1 MSGARSITARLSLV
15 FALLFLQLVVLGFF
29 SIVSLSYFDEV
40 SSQVRDRWLPSTR
53 VLGDLN
59 NLTSDYRV
67 AEASSLLAVDA
78 RERAQSARALD
89 ELDRNI
95 ASGERAYLEIPH
107 DPAEQALYRE
117 FAPRWEQY
125 RQVVQSVRLAS
136 MSGDLATA
144 RGLYNSAS
152 RTLYDAASRRF
163 DLLNDRN
170 GTEARQ
176 ASLREDGAARRAR
189 RLIVLTIVFAGFSV
203 VGALLYVRRS
213 VSAPLLA
220 LAGRMHQLAA
230 NETGAGIEGT
240 ARQDEIGEMARA
252 VVVFRNNA
260 LELVAGR
267 RALEQQ
273 AAMLQEKLA
282 EEQRLMQMQRNFV
295 SMASHEFRTPLS
307 IIDGHAQRLSSLGGR
322 LSGED
327 LRERAGRIRSAVQRM
342 THLMQHLLDASRVI
356 DGRVELYI
364 HPEPIDL
371 GALLREACRLQRE
384 VAPQA
389 QILESWDRRPL
400 PVSGDWNLLL
410 QAFGNLLSNA
420 VKYSPDE
427 GLIKVSAACP
437 GTVCSVVVEDRGIG
451 IPAAERARVFERYFR
466 GSNAAGITG
475 TGVGLYFVRMVVELH
490 GGQVAMESC
499 EGAGSRFTVQ
509 LPLSAAAGND
519 AASRALV
526 PAA

>member
-1 MSGARSITARLSLV
+1 MRRTRSITARLSLV
-15 FALLFLQLVVLGFF
+15 FAFLFLQLAVLGFF
-29 SIVSLSYFDEV
+29 SIGSLSSFNEV
-40 SSQVRDRWLPSTR
+40 SAQVRERWLPSTR

-59 NLTSDYRV
+59 NMTSDYRV
-67 AEASSLLAVDA
+67 AEASSLLAADA
-78 RERAQSARALD
+78 QERARGAQVLD
-89 ELDRNI
+89 ELDRSI
-95 ASGERAYLEIPH
+95 ESAERAYLEIPH
-107 DPAEQALYRE
+107 DPAEQALYQE

-125 RQVVQSVRLAS
+125 RQAVQSVRLAS
-136 MSGDLATA
+136 MNGDLAAA
-144 RGLYNSAS
+144 RALYNSTS
-152 RTLYDAASRRF
+152 RTLYDAASHRF

-170 GTEARQ
+170 GTQARQ
-176 ASLREDGAARRAR
+176 ASLREDRAARRAR
-189 RLIVLTIVFAGFSV
+189 ALIVLTIVLAALSI
-203 VGALLYVRRS
+203 VGAMLYVRRS
-213 VSAPLLA
+213 ISAPLLA

-230 NETGAGIEGT
+230 NETGAEIEAT

-307 IIDGHAQRLSSLGGR
+307 IIDGHAQRLSSLSGR
-322 LSGED
+322 LSAED
-327 LRERAGRIRSAVQRM
+327 QRERAGRIRSAVQRM

-356 DGRVELYI
+356 DGRVELYL

-410 QAFGNLLSNA
+410 QVFGNLLSNA

-427 GLIKVSAACP
+427 GLIKVSATCA
-437 GTVCSVVVEDRGIG
+437 GRLCSVAVEDRGIG
-451 IPAAERARVFERYFR
+451 IPAAERGRVFERYFR

-475 TGVGLYFVRMVVELH
+475 TGVGLYFVKMVVELH
-490 GGQVAMESC
+490 GGQVAMESS

-509 LPLSAAAGND
+509 LPLAAAV
-519 AASRALV
+519 RADEPSHELL